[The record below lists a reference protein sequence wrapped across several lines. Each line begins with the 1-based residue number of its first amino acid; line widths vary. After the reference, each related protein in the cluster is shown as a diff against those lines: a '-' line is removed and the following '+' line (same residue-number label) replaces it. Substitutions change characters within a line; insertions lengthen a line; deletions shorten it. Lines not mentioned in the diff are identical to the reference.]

1 LQRTVAKPRGPPAVK
16 SPKSRLT
23 GWPDSRRSTGKRRRR
38 CRRARS
44 ERACGVRQ
52 NSWEKGCSTRTA
64 ATPSERGFAGRGGD
78 GGDDEVQRQGG
89 ETDDAKRAWR
99 TRQSLCS
106 ASSSSAGGG
115 SGSGSGDS
123 SNEEAKAVSWS
134 LPKPKGIIVPAHF
147 ARSGGRSRGG
157 EARERSRR
165 PWPAERG
172 GKREKVSSVR
182 AMAPSGGHRNVSA
195 GRSWQLAVGVAE
207 PGEGGRRRWQFC
219 ERSEG

>member
-1 LQRTVAKPRGPPAVK
+1 MFDEDRSDAKRAWLRRT
-16 SPKSRLT
+16 
-23 GWPDSRRSTGKRRRR
+23 WRRRR
-38 CRRARS
+38 RRR
-44 ERACGVRQ
+44 GTT
-52 NSWEKGCSTRTA
+52 TR
-64 ATPSERGFAGRGGD
+64 R
-78 GGDDEVQRQGG
+78 

-147 ARSGGRSRGG
+147 VRSGGRSRGG